1 MCCIVARILIADD
14 SNVIRTRV
22 ASWIAHEHDL
32 ELVGQAENGA
42 RCVDLFQRLKPDVI
56 ILDVEMPELDGIET
70 LRQIRAIDATVPV
83 IMFSALTELGSRTT
97 VASMLAGATDHVAK
111 PASFR
116 VEDETRRLLI
126 ARVRSLVRQRVFVPL
141 TGSTSVVEHNETQ
154 VPEAPEIIVVAAS
167 TGGPSALREFL
178 TAVGRIEVPILVV
191 QHIPAHFLGMLVEQL
206 AAMLATDVAIG
217 IDGETLTAGSVR
229 FAPSGTHIEV
239 RSREGR
245 MLLGYLDLPPVNS
258 CKPSADIL
266 FASAAMTARRPIAVI
281 LSGMGSDGLVGA
293 GTIVANGGGVYAQDR
308 RSSAVWGMPGSVVEQ
323 GLARL
328 VGPPGRIGARVR
340 LLSQRAV
347 KV

>member
-1 MCCIVARILIADD
+1 MARILIADD

-126 ARVRSLVRQRVFVPL
+126 ARVRSLVRQRVFVSL
-141 TGSTSVVEHNETQ
+141 TSSSTSVIEHHETQ

-167 TGGPSALREFL
+167 TGGPPALREFL
-178 TAVGRIEVPILVV
+178 TAVGRIEVPIVVV
-191 QHIPAHFLGMLVEQL
+191 QHIPAHFLGLLVEQL
-206 AAMLATDVAIG
+206 ATMLAADVAIG

-245 MLLGYLDLPPVNS
+245 MLLGYSDLPPVNS

-308 RSSAVWGMPGSVVEQ
+308 RSSAVWGMPGSVVDQ

-328 VGPPGRIGARVR
+328 VGPPDRIGARIR

>member
-1 MCCIVARILIADD
+1 MRCVVARILIADD

-22 ASWIAHEHDL
+22 ASWIAHESDL
-32 ELVGQAENGA
+32 ELVGQAENGT
-42 RCVDLFQRLKPDVI
+42 RCVDLFQRLKPDVV

-70 LRQIRAIDATVPV
+70 LRQIRAINATVPV
-83 IMFSALTELGSRTT
+83 IMFSALTEQGSRTT
-97 VASMLAGATDHVAK
+97 VAAMLAGATDYVAK

-126 ARVRSLVRQRVFVPL
+126 ERVRSLVRQRVFVPL
-141 TGSTSVVEHNETQ
+141 AGSSSVVDRRETQ

-167 TGGPSALREFL
+167 TGGPPALNEFL
-178 TAVGRIEVPILVV
+178 AAVGRIDIPIVVV
-191 QHIPAHFLGMLVEQL
+191 QHMPAHFLGLLVEQL
-206 AAMLATDVAIG
+206 AALLATDVAIG

-229 FAPSGTHIEV
+229 FAPSGTHVEV

-245 MLLGYLDLPPVNS
+245 MLLGFSDLPPVNS

-266 FASAAMTARRPIAVI
+266 FASAALVARRPIGVV

-293 GTIVANGGGVYAQDR
+293 GTIVANGGGIYAQDR
-308 RSSAVWGMPGSVVEQ
+308 RSSAVWGMPGSVVDQ

-340 LLSQRAV
+340 LLSQRTA